1 MESIGHAIGGA
12 FVPLMVLLVVIAII
26 AAIALVAKRYI
37 RVGPNS
43 CAVIFGR
50 KKTIVERDAQGVE
63 IKKKIGFRTVCGGAT
78 FIWPIVERVEYMDL
92 TVMNIPVST
101 MGAITKYGVP
111 LTVEAIAN
119 VKIGSDDVSLRNAA
133 ERLLGKSEAEIQE
146 IVRKTLEAHLRSIC
160 GTLTIE
166 EINSDRQAFSQKV
179 TSEAAEDLKKLGI
192 IIDMLPVQHLKDEV
206 GYLEALG
213 KQRTAEV
220 QRDAQIGVALAQ
232 KEATIKSTD
241 AHREGEIQRQDNL
254 AKEAEANKKRE
265 VQVQQYTAEIEAATA
280 KAEQAG
286 PLANAEAR
294 QMVVIQQVKVE
305 EEKTKAEISVEEQH
319 ILREQKAQE
328 AVTVVPAKA
337 KADASVREAEG
348 YRDSEK
354 AKAEGDKYATIAR
367 AEAEQKKLEAEGTGE
382 ASAIKAKGLAQA
394 EVTKQTGLAE
404 AEVIK
409 QKGLAEAE
417 ALAKKAEAYAKFKE
431 AAIWLELSKQAPG
444 IVKALSEVMG
454 AIAAPMGNIDK
465 LTVVDSGGTGEGKGA
480 LSRFS
485 QTAPLVLFNLVEQA
499 KAAGFDLGALLKK
512 IGVKTE
518 GTTDSEA
525 TEENTTKKR

>member
-1 MESIGHAIGGA
+1 MDIIARAIGGI
-12 FVPLMVLLVVIAII
+12 FVPIMVLMVVIAII
-26 AAIALVAKRYI
+26 AAIIMVAKRYI

-50 KKTIVERDAQGVE
+50 KRSIVERDALGAE

-78 FIWPIVERVEYMDL
+78 FIWPIVEKVEYMDL

-119 VKIGSDDVSLRNAA
+119 VKIGSDDVSLRNAS
-133 ERLLGKSEAEIQE
+133 ERLLGKSDDEIQE

-220 QRDAQIGVALAQ
+220 QRDAQIGVAVAG
-232 KEATIKSTD
+232 KTATIQSTD

-265 VQVQQYTAEIEAATA
+265 VFVQEYNAEIASAKA

-286 PLANAEAR
+286 PLADAEAR
-294 QMVVIQQVKVE
+294 QKVIIQQVKVE
-305 EEKTKAEISVEEQH
+305 EEKTKAEIAVEEQH
-319 ILREQKAQE
+319 ILREQKEQE
-328 AVTVVPAKA
+328 AITVVPAKA
-337 KADASVREAEG
+337 KADATVREAEG

-354 AKAEGDKYATIAR
+354 DKAEGDKYATIAR

-382 ASAIKAKGLAQA
+382 ASAIKAKGLA
-394 EVTKQTGLAE
+394 E
-404 AEVIK
+404 AEVIL

-417 ALAKKAEAYAKFKE
+417 ALQKKAEAYAKFKE

-454 AIAAPMGNIDK
+454 AISAPMGNIDK
-465 LTVVDSGGTGEGKGA
+465 LVVVDSGGSGDSKGS

-485 QTAPLVLFNLVEQA
+485 QTAPLVLFNLLEQA
-499 KAAGFDLGALLKK
+499 KAAGFDLAELLKK
-512 IGVKTE
+512 IGVKPE
-518 GTTDSEA
+518 GATDSEI
-525 TEENTTKKR
+525 TLENTTKKG